1 MKTPPVQAPET
12 PHLPTEDHLKS
23 ALTTCLWFDREAEAA
38 LQFYAAI
45 LPNSRMGAVQ
55 RHAADSPF
63 GTKKGAVMAASA
75 TIMGQEFMAINGGP
89 IFPQTE
95 AVSFQIHCDT
105 QAEVDHYWD
114 SLIAGGGK
122 PSQCGW
128 LKDRFGVS
136 WQVVP
141 TILEQVMAG
150 GDNGARER
158 VTAAFMHMQKLDV
171 AALKAAAEG

>member
-1 MKTPPVQAPET
+1 MKHT
-12 PHLPTEDHLKS
+12 
-23 ALTTCLWFDREAEAA
+23 LTTCLWLDTQAEEA
-38 LQFYAAI
+38 LQLYTSL

-55 RHAADSPF
+55 RHAADSPY
-63 GTKKGAVMAASA
+63 GTKKGDVMAASA

-89 IFPQTE
+89 MFPQTE

-105 QAEVDHYWD
+105 QDEVDHYWD
-114 SLIAGGGK
+114 SLLAGGGK

-141 TILEQVMAG
+141 TILEHVMAH
-150 GDNGARER
+150 GDNAARER
-158 VTAAFMHMQKLDV
+158 VTAAFMDMQKLDV
-171 AALKAAAEG
+171 AAIKAAAEG